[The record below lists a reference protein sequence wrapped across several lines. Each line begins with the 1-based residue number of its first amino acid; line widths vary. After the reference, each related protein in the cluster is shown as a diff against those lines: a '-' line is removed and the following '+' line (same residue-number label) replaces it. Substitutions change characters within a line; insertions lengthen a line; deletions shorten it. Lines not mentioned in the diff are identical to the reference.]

1 MTQAIR
7 LQREFSKPTT
17 ISTSP
22 SIRRVVSE
30 TSTGFGPIAIIEAQV
45 VFSPIPKDYM
55 AINQVVAQ
63 FESEPHKAVAL
74 RKARKRLADRSRS
87 EDATLTLAAI
97 RLGRGLS
104 QSALAQKISTSQSR
118 LSRIETGIDE
128 IYFSTFE
135 KLKTALNISRDELAT
150 ALQRSKGTR

>member
-30 TSTGFGPIAIIEAQV
+30 TSTGFGPIAIIETQV

-55 AINQVVAQ
+55 AINQIMAQ
-63 FESEPHKAVAL
+63 LESEPQKAVAL
-74 RKARKRLADRSRS
+74 RKARMKLADRSRS
-87 EDATLTLAAI
+87 EDAPSLAAI
-97 RLGRGLS
+97 RLGKGLS

-118 LSRIETGIDE
+118 LSRIETGIDD

-135 KLKTALNISRDELAT
+135 KLKTALSISRDELAA
-150 ALQRSKGTR
+150 ALQSSKRNR